1 MQKQRIVVTGGAGFV
16 GSNLVKMLNE
26 DTNNEIIVIDDLFSG
41 STENLK
47 GLDIQFIEGSVL
59 DTALLNK
66 YISKD
71 TMVYHLAARNI
82 IASAVD
88 PRKDMETNIQG
99 TFNVLEVAKNNQAKR
114 VLYTSTSS
122 IYGNPK
128 YLPINEEDSVSF
140 LNFYSVSK
148 YAGESYAKVFYEAYN
163 LPTTVVRYSNV
174 YGYNQRSDNPYSGVI
189 GKFIDSALQN
199 STLNIHGDGEQ
210 TRDFTFVEDA
220 CRATILAAESFK
232 SIGEAYNIGT
242 GIETSINQLAKI
254 IIDLTASKSGVQS
267 IEKRD
272 IDNLRRRV
280 MNIEKMRYQL
290 KFSPQ
295 YTLNKGI
302 QKTIE
307 WQMGLNDKK

>member
-16 GSNLVKMLNE
+16 GSNLVKMLRENT
-26 DTNNEIIVIDDLFSG
+26 DNEIIVIDDLFSG
-41 STENLK
+41 SIENLK
-47 GLDIQFIEGSVL
+47 GLDVEFVEGSVL
-59 DTALLNK
+59 NSDLLNK
-66 YISKD
+66 YITKD
-71 TMVYHLAARNI
+71 AMIYHLAARNI

-99 TFNVLEVAKNNQAKR
+99 TFNVLEVAKNNFAKR

-148 YAGESYAKVFYEAYN
+148 YAGEAYAKVFYEAYN
-163 LPTTVVRYSNV
+163 LPITVVRYSNV
-174 YGYNQRSDNPYSGVI
+174 YGYNQRSSNPYSGVI
-189 GKFIDSALQN
+189 GKFIDSALKN
-199 STLNIHGDGEQ
+199 SMLNIHGDGEQ

-220 CRATILAAESFK
+220 CRATILAAQSYK
-232 SIGEAYNIGT
+232 AIGEAYNIGT
-242 GIETSINQLAKI
+242 GIETSINQLASI
-254 IIDLTASKSGVQS
+254 IINLTDSKSDVQS

-290 KFSPQ
+290 KFSPA
-295 YTLNKGI
+295 YTLNKGL

-307 WQMGLNDKK
+307 WQLEQNK